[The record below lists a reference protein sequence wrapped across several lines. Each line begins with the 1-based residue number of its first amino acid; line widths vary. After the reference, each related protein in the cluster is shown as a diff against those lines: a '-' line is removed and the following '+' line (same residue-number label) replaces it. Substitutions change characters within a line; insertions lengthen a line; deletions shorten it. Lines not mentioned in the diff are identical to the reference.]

1 MLKHLQRALENARVY
16 SFFAHVSPNPRLSA
30 ARNGLKASAI
40 PINALAFRSR
50 SQVFFV
56 ACAAV
61 FIFFV
66 FGYTYLGAP
75 HWLRIDLDSPSYLQP
90 TLWGSYS
97 DGRNSGYATFLRVVH
112 ALMGLGR
119 LDEVQLALELFGFAI
134 AVGMLAYA
142 YGAWISAGIVLLLF
156 SYVGIFSY
164 YSSQILTEPLYIFGL
179 SLFALGLAASVRR
192 PAWGLFALTGIGLAA
207 AVLAKSVG
215 IVFLAPSLLG
225 LRFLPNQVRAK
236 AAASIMLPALSIY
249 LIMCVHGY
257 YRFGE
262 FRPEAISGVQL
273 TGIAASF
280 LEPASSNDELAT
292 VIKEAA
298 KPLLEKRPADLRHI
312 RSVDDLNRYVDYVT
326 REFNQVLWLA
336 IYPAAV
342 KQTNNPP
349 FHVINKKLY
358 KIGIRSIRAHPDLY
372 FLNVLANFYGIWR
385 EMGMVCGPDD
395 TRDSCH
401 NGWFSPDII
410 SMGKVIR
417 LQHGEFQWPNIIEFT
432 DTHSPALGLT
442 KLPSSEELAYAV
454 AEQNRVPTMGLRPLY
469 ELIDGFRSLT
479 IAIGVAALVASALF
493 LLPLRYIGALAPSIV
508 LSLVL
513 NAHVAGHALL
523 GGYADLRY
531 ATVLIPIVVGF
542 LFCIVKDIGET
553 SSFQRL
559 IAGSLNLKGSAPRF
573 ASNLRPT
580 TTARQWPS
588 DS

>member
-1 MLKHLQRALENARVY
+1 MLKHLQRAFENARVY
-16 SFFAHVSPNPRLSA
+16 SFFAHVSPNTSLV
-30 ARNGLKASAI
+30 ARSGLKASAI
-40 PINALAFRSR
+40 PITAVGSRSR
-50 SQVFFV
+50 SQFFFV

-75 HWLRIDLDSPSYLQP
+75 HWLRIDSDSPSYLQP

-97 DGRNSGYATFLRVVH
+97 DGRNSGYATFLRGVH
-112 ALMGLGR
+112 VLMGLGR

-156 SYVGIFSY
+156 SYVGVFSY
-164 YSSQILTEPLYIFGL
+164 YSSQILTEPLYIFGF
-179 SLFALGLAASVRR
+179 SLFALGLAAGVRR

-215 IVFLAPSLLG
+215 IVFLAPSLLA

-236 AAASIMLPALSIY
+236 AAALIMLPALSIY

-292 VIKEAA
+292 VIQEAA

-342 KQTNNPP
+342 KQTNNAP
-349 FHVINKKLY
+349 FHVINRKLY
-358 KIGIRSIRAHPDLY
+358 KIGMRSVRAHPDLY

-417 LQHGEFQWPNIIEFT
+417 LQHGEFQWPNIIDFT
-432 DTHSPALGLT
+432 NTHSPTLGLT
-442 KLPSSEELAYAV
+442 KLPSSEELASAV
-454 AEQNRVPTMGLRPLY
+454 AAQNSVPTMGLRPLY
-469 ELIDGFRSLT
+469 ELIDGFRTLT
-479 IAIGVAALVASALF
+479 IAIGVGALVLSTLF
-493 LLPLRYIGALAPSIV
+493 LLPLRYISALAPSIV

-513 NAHVAGHALL
+513 NAHVAGHSLL

-531 ATVLIPIVVGF
+531 AAVLIPIVIGF
-542 LFCIVKDIGET
+542 LFCIAKDIGGL
-553 SSFQRL
+553 SFFQRL
-559 IAGSLNLKGSAPRF
+559 IVWVAEPQGERASPRN
-573 ASNLRPT
+573 SSR
-580 TTARQWPS
+580 
-588 DS
+588 